1 MRNKDKP
8 AVLTA
13 ALLNPEPPARSGA
26 PAPDAPPFF
35 VKGSA
40 SAAQF
45 RPDPDR
51 PRAPVT
57 LPPPALPA
65 PSEPSSA
72 RRVRLTFEAKPGLH
86 RRIKQ
91 AAEARGQTVEAFLGD
106 ALDAAIKDRI
116 APARPMPR
124 RKPSERRVKL
134 AFTVDRKRQA
144 ALKRA
149 LTRSGGSQQGLLQAA
164 AEAHVK
170 RPIRTKPLLP
180 VGAAADAE
188 IIAFP
193 RTKGA
198 PRRRKPEKAASC
210 RGIGAGAFS
219 GGTRDR
225 R

>member
-1 MRNKDKP
+1 MRNRDKP

-13 ALLNPEPPARSGA
+13 ALLNPEPPARSGVLA
-26 PAPDAPPFF
+26 VDAPPFF

-51 PRAPVT
+51 PRTSVT
-57 LPPPALPA
+57 LPPVAAPA
-65 PSEPSSA
+65 PSEAPSA
-72 RRVRLTFEAKPGLH
+72 RRVRLTFEVKPGLH

-91 AAEARGQTVEAFLGD
+91 AAESRGQAVEAFLGD

-116 APARPMPR
+116 APAKPMPR
-124 RKPSERRVKL
+124 RKTSERRVKL
-134 AFTVDRKRQA
+134 AFAVDRKRQA

-149 LTRSGGSQQGLLQAA
+149 LARSGGSQQGLLQAA

-180 VGAAADAE
+180 VGVAADAE

-193 RTKGA
+193 RIGGA

-210 RGIGAGAFS
+210 RGIGDGAFS
-219 GGTRDR
+219 GGTRR
-225 R
+225 

>member
-13 ALLNPEPPARSGA
+13 ALLNPEPPARRGA
-26 PAPDAPPFF
+26 PAPDASPFF
-35 VKGSA
+35 AKGSA

-45 RPDPDR
+45 RPDPEG
-51 PRAPVT
+51 PRMPVRLPPVAAPV
-57 LPPPALPA
+57 
-65 PSEPSSA
+65 PSETPSA
-72 RRVRLTFEAKPGLH
+72 PRVRLTFEVKPGFH

-91 AAEARGQTVEAFLGD
+91 AAEARGQTVEAFLSV

-116 APARPMPR
+116 APAKPMPR
-124 RKPSERRVKL
+124 RKASERRVKL
-134 AFTVDRKRQA
+134 AFAVDRKRQA

-149 LTRSGGSQQGLLQAA
+149 LARSGGSQQGLLQAA
-164 AEAHVK
+164 AEAHLK
-170 RPIRTKPLLP
+170 RPTRTKPLLP
-180 VGAAADAE
+180 VGVAADAE

-193 RTKGA
+193 RTGGA